1 MDKRTKNRFVE
12 LYRATLN
19 FSAAARGIG
28 YDRSYTYK
36 VMEQDPDFK
45 AEVLNAEQ
53 EALDECEAEALR
65 RAFKGYDKGVWHQG
79 VMVGTEKVYSDSLAA
94 LALKA
99 HRPKYKDKSEVTLV
113 DETVPMS
120 DEDKV
125 KKLQALLDKV
135 QSRVDSEDLI

>member
-1 MDKRTKNRFVE
+1 MDKRTKDRFVK
-12 LYRATLN
+12 LYRETLN

-99 HRPKYKDKSEVTLV
+99 HRPKYKDRSEVTIN
-113 DETVPMS
+113 DESVPLT
-120 DEDKV
+120 EEERI
-125 KKLQALLDKV
+125 KKLQALMDKA
-135 QSRVDSEDLI
+135 RARRDSEDLV